1 MNKRSIKK
9 DIAIIGMSGNFP
21 ESDNLIAFWKHL
33 VEGNEL
39 LHFYSDTELKQL
51 GASDEQ
57 LKNKNYVK
65 VNSLLK
71 DEGNFD
77 HSFFGYT
84 QEEAALMDPQLRLL
98 HQQAW
103 LSLEDAGYNPF
114 NYSDK
119 IGCFLSASDNINWRT
134 HVTLSSSQNVNPFF
148 VKHLSNSNSVSRL
161 VSYSLNLKGPS
172 YFIDTA
178 CSSSLVATHM
188 ACRALLLKECTMAL
202 AGGASISST
211 TDVGY
216 VYEEGS
222 ILSKDGHCRAFDSES
237 SGVISGQGAATVV
250 LKRLEDA
257 LKDGDYIYCVIR
269 ASSVNNDGNRKV
281 GYTAPSIIGQYECI
295 KAAHQ
300 MAEVDP
306 KQISYV
312 EAHGTGTKLGD
323 PIEIEA
329 LNKAFNYDTSHQ
341 CAIGSLKT
349 NLGHLDAAAG
359 IASLIKTALALKNKV
374 LPPSLNFKV
383 PNPEIN
389 FKAGPFYVNSTST
402 EWLSETAR
410 LAGVSSFGIGGTN
423 AHVLLEEAP
432 APIETSPPK
441 AYQLLVYS
449 AKTKTSI
456 KNYQHN
462 LENFLKA
469 NEEINLADLAFTL
482 KARRNRF
489 KYRNFILCKSTDDAI
504 IQLNKISANEPF
516 QTKEKKGIVF
526 LFSGQGSQY
535 YEMGKQIYWHYPF
548 FKSCMDK
555 GFEILK
561 RETGE
566 DYAAI
571 IGYND
576 VEKPDNDLIN
586 DTRYTQPLL
595 FLLEYAFAKLL
606 LELGI
611 TPSNMIGHSLGE
623 YVAACISEVFSF
635 EDGLKLIVKRAQLM
649 SDLERGSM
657 LSVDLPMNQVTA
669 FISPSLSI
677 AAINTETSCVIS
689 GSTSDIDAV
698 AELFSAKEIPFSK
711 LKTSHAFHSQMM
723 NPILKDYEVVLN
735 KINFNEPKYPFISC
749 TTGLPIEKEEAV
761 SPKYWVKHLKE
772 TVNFCKGLDTL
783 LREGY
788 GTYIEIGSSKTLLTF
803 VRQNKN
809 YSSDLNF
816 VTVLKH
822 PKETKD
828 DSYYL
833 LSALGSL
840 WACGVEVDWNKYY
853 LNEVRNKLQAPGYS
867 FDKILFPSRVNPI
880 KKFIELNASLLQSEM
895 MKEDG
900 NVQVSALHKFIP
912 NATLEIQDTNQVEKN
927 RYTEA
932 PPVNAAFK
940 NAQSETE
947 KALCELWKELFGY
960 DEIGVNDDFF
970 ELGGDSLKASV
981 LLKRIHK
988 AFDIEIGIADFFRKS
1003 NIEELGKEI
1012 ELALEVKELKKPESQ
1027 AVSSKQIRL

>member
-1 MNKRSIKK
+1 
-9 DIAIIGMSGNFP
+9 MSGKFP
-21 ESDNLIAFWKHL
+21 ESDDLIAFWKNL
-33 VEGNEL
+33 VEGKEL
-39 LHFYSDTELKQL
+39 LHFYSDSELAEL
-51 GASDEQ
+51 GANEEHIN
-57 LKNKNYVK
+57 NKNYVK
-65 VNSLLK
+65 TSSLLK
-71 DEGNFD
+71 DAGSFD

-84 QEEAALMDPQLRLL
+84 KEEAALMDPQIRML

-134 HVTLSSSQNVNPFF
+134 HVTLSSSQHVNPFF
-148 VKHLSNSNSVSRL
+148 VKHISNSNSVSRL

-172 YFIDTA
+172 YFVDTA
-178 CSSSLVATHM
+178 CSSSLVAVHM

-202 AGGASISST
+202 AGGASINST

-216 VYEEGS
+216 FYEEGS

-237 SGVISGQGAATVV
+237 TGVISGQGAATVI

-257 LKDGDYIYCVIR
+257 LKDGDYVYCVIR

-300 MAEVDP
+300 MAEIEP
-306 KQISYV
+306 KQISYI

-329 LNKAFNYDTSHQ
+329 LNKAFNYDTSHP
-341 CAIGSLKT
+341 CGIGSLKT
-349 NLGHLDAAAG
+349 NMGHLDAAAG
-359 IASLIKTALALKNKV
+359 VASLIKTALSIKNKL
-374 LPPSLNFKV
+374 LPPSLHFKT

-389 FKAGPFYVNSTST
+389 FKSGPFYVNANLKK
-402 EWLSETAR
+402 WVSETAL

-432 APIETSPPK
+432 AQIETDPPK
-441 AYQLLVYS
+441 AYQLLLYS
-449 AKTKTSI
+449 AKTKTSL
-456 KNYQHN
+456 KNYQHK
-462 LENFLKA
+462 LKDFLKG
-469 NEEINLADLAFTL
+469 NEEISLADLAFTL
-482 KARRNRF
+482 KARKSRF
-489 KYRNFILCKSTDDAI
+489 KYRNFILCKNTDDAI
-504 IQLNKISANEPF
+504 IQMDKINQNEPF
-516 QTKEKKGIVF
+516 QIKDKKGIVL

-535 YEMGKQIYWHYPF
+535 YQMGKQIYLHYPF
-548 FKSCMDK
+548 FKSCMDE

-561 RETGE
+561 NETGK

-571 IGYND
+571 IGYSNI
-576 VEKPDNDLIN
+576 EKVDTDLIN

-595 FLLEYAFAKLL
+595 FLLEYAFAKWL
-606 LELGI
+606 LELGVV
-611 TPSNMIGHSLGE
+611 PSNMIGHSLGE

-635 EDGLKLIVKRAQLM
+635 EEGLKLIIKRAQLM

-657 LSVDLPMNQVTA
+657 LSVDLPMSQVKA
-669 FISPSLSI
+669 FIPPSLSI
-677 AAINTETSCVIS
+677 AAINTETTCVIS
-689 GSTSDIDAV
+689 GNTVDMDAV
-698 AELFSAKEIPFSK
+698 AEFLDAKEIPFSK

-723 NPILKDYEVVLN
+723 DPILKEYEVALN
-735 KINFNEPKYPFISC
+735 KINFNEPKYPFVSC
-749 TTGLPIEKEEAV
+749 KTGLPIKKEEAV
-761 SPKYWVKHLKE
+761 SPKYWVQHLKE

-783 LREGY
+783 LKEGH

-822 PKETKD
+822 PKEIND
-828 DSYYL
+828 DAYYL
-833 LSALGSL
+833 LNALGAL
-840 WACGVEVDWNKYY
+840 WSYGVEVDWSKYY
-853 LNEVRNKLQAPGYS
+853 LNEVRSKLPAPGYS

-880 KKFIELNASLLQSEM
+880 KKFVELHESLLQTEM
-895 MKEDG
+895 MKVDG
-900 NVQVSALHKFIP
+900 NVQLSSLLKFMP
-912 NATLEIQDTNQVEKN
+912 NTTIEIQDTDLVEKN
-927 RYTEA
+927 LYAEA
-932 PPVNAAFK
+932 PPVKAAYK
-940 NAQSETE
+940 KAQSEAE

-960 DEIGVNDDFF
+960 AEIGINDDFF

-1003 NIEELGKEI
+1003 NIEELAKEI
-1012 ELALEVKELKKPESQ
+1012 ELVLEVKELKRPESQ
-1027 AVSSKQIRL
+1027 AAGSKQMRL